1 MKPAHLD
8 LEYRRPAW
16 SALSDILLEKDLSI
30 SRDWRITQLARTPYT
45 LEELEKI
52 LVDEV
57 HPACHPSL
65 LSSNGQWPG
74 YHLEWLEKRIV
85 EYQQSNHPQHKL
97 NPSRLTL
104 AHNKEWQLTKTGIE
118 ALRTA
123 KG

>member
-8 LEYRRPAW
+8 LEHRRPTW
-16 SALSDILLEKDLSI
+16 SALSDILLDKDLSL

-65 LSSNGQWPG
+65 LSTKGEWPG
-74 YHLEWLEKRIV
+74 YHLEWLEKRII
-85 EYQQSNHPQHKL
+85 EYLKSSHPLHKL

-104 AHNKEWQLTKTGIE
+104 AHSKEWQLTKTGIQ
-118 ALRTA
+118 AMRMSSP
-123 KG
+123 